1 MLTFRNL
8 LLSAALAAVAVP
20 AHAEEGEHW
29 RLFVADHGE
38 PVVRAVDL
46 ADGAV
51 VGTFGLSAPARL
63 YKTDSER
70 LLFAVQRDA
79 DTVSVVDTGIALEDH
94 GDHADLEVSAP
105 RLLETMV
112 DGDRP
117 VHFVAHHGEIALFFD
132 GEGAAR
138 IVTEAAL
145 LDGDA
150 DAAEISTD
158 APHHGVAATFG
169 DHILVSVPNPE
180 DPTELP
186 VGIQVLSDDG
196 DPVGGVHA
204 CPGLH
209 GEATSGPMMAFGCE
223 TGLLIVEPGDD
234 APSVRLLPYPDDLPE
249 GKTGTLL
256 GGVSLRYFL
265 GNYGPDAVV
274 VVDPSETDAYTLVRL
289 PARRVDFAV
298 DPVRPRFAY
307 LLTEDGDLHKLDVLT
322 AEIVATTPVTRPYS
336 MDGHWSDPRPRIAM
350 AGDDI
355 VLTDPLAGVLRVI
368 DAETLLE
375 TRSIDIEG
383 MPYNLVAAGGSGL
396 SH

>member
-1 MLTFRNL
+1 MRIFRNL
-8 LLSAALAAVAVP
+8 LLSAALAVAVAP

-38 PVVRAVDL
+38 SVVRAVDL

-51 VGTFGLSAPARL
+51 VGTFELSAPARL
-63 YKTDSER
+63 YRTESER
-70 LLFAVQRDA
+70 TVFAVQRDA
-79 DTVSVVDTGIALEDH
+79 DAVSVIDTGILLEDH
-94 GDHADLEVSAP
+94 GDHADLDVSAP
-105 RLLETMV
+105 RLLEATV
-112 DGDRP
+112 EGDRP
-117 VHFVAHHGEIALFFD
+117 VHFVAHDGRVALFFD
-132 GEGAAR
+132 GEGVAR

-150 DAAEISTD
+150 NPAEISAE

-169 DHILVSVPNPE
+169 DHILVSVPNPD

-186 VGIQVLSDDG
+186 IGIQVLTGEG

-209 GEATSGPMMAFGCE
+209 GEAASGSMMAFGCE
-223 TGLLIVEPGDD
+223 AGLLIVESGDD

-256 GGVSLRYFL
+256 GGVALRYFL

-274 VVDPSETDAYTLVRL
+274 VVDPSEEDAFSLVRL

-298 DPVRPRFAY
+298 DPARPRFAY
-307 LLTEDGDLHKLDVLT
+307 ALTEDGDLHKLDVMA
-322 AEIVATTPVTRPYS
+322 AEIVATAAITRPYS
-336 MDGHWSDPRPRIAM
+336 MDGHWSDPRPRIAV
-350 AGDDI
+350 AGDEI
-355 VLTDPLAGVLRVI
+355 VLSDPLAGVLRII
-368 DAETLLE
+368 DPETLQE
-375 TRSIDIEG
+375 TRRIDIDG
-383 MPYNLVAAGGSGL
+383 MPYNLVAVGGSGL
-396 SH
+396 HH